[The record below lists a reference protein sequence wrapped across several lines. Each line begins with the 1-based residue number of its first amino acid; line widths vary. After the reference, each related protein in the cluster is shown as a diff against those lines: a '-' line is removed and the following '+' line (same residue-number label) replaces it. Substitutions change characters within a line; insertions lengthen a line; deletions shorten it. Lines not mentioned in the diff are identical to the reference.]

1 MAIQNVPA
9 VPAKTARTAYA
20 AAVALFIGLSL
31 AGCAT
36 QQPTEVAAV
45 PDRGATPI
53 DPSDPLGRWVPHIR
67 EASER
72 FDVPERWIRAV
83 MMRESHGRHM
93 VNGRVLTSKAGAIGL
108 MQVMPGTYELMRAQ
122 YGLGSDPTDVRDNIM
137 AGTAY
142 IREMYDLFG
151 APGFLAAYNCGP
163 ACYANVLARKQKLP
177 GETRSYL
184 AALTPQ
190 IRGHEP
196 QQPSAS
202 SGAVAIEVAV
212 LPKDAPKP
220 APAAPAAVPAPAQPE
235 VVVAQKP
242 AAPVQVAPVQIAKA
256 PPRSD
261 KPAPAPAPVQVAKAE
276 PKPQMQLAKA
286 GKPQGPAP
294 ATRLE
299 VAEALLP
306 AGVDR
311 DRVQIRFI
319 SQRSDGCG
327 SLKGKDSVCVSLER
341 F

>member
-1 MAIQNVPA
+1 MALEHTPA
-9 VPAKTARTAYA
+9 VPAKTARPAYA
-20 AAVALFIGLSL
+20 AALALFIGLSL
-31 AGCAT
+31 AGCAS
-36 QQPTEVAAV
+36 QQGTEVAAV

-53 DPSDPLGRWVPHIR
+53 DPSDPLGRWMPHIR

-83 MMRESHGRHM
+83 MMRESHGRHT
-93 VNGRVLTSKAGAIGL
+93 VNGRVLTSKAGAMGL

-122 YGLGSDPTDVRDNIM
+122 YGLGSDPADVRDNIM

-142 IREMYDLFG
+142 LREMYDLFG

-177 GETRSYL
+177 GETRAYL

-196 QQPSAS
+196 QQASAS
-202 SGAVAIEVAV
+202 AGAVAIEVAV

-220 APAAPAAVPAPAQPE
+220 APAPKQPD

-242 AAPVQVAPVQIAKA
+242 AVPVQVVPVQVAPVQVAKA
-256 PPRSD
+256 PPRND
-261 KPAPAPAPVQVAKAE
+261 KPAPAPAPVQVAKVE
-276 PKPQMQLAKA
+276 PKAPMQLAKA
-286 GKPQGPAP
+286 KTTGPAP
-294 ATRLE
+294 ATRVE

>member
-1 MAIQNVPA
+1 VAIEHDPA
-9 VPAKTARTAYA
+9 VPAKTARPAYA
-20 AAVALFIGLSL
+20 AALALFIGLSL

-36 QQPTEVAAV
+36 QQPTEMAAA
-45 PDRGATPI
+45 PDRGVTI
-53 DPSDPLGRWVPHIR
+53 DPSDPLGRWMPHIR

-122 YGLGSDPTDVRDNIM
+122 YGLGPDPADVRDNIM

-142 IREMYDLFG
+142 LREMYDLFG

-177 GETRSYL
+177 GETRAYL

-202 SGAVAIEVAV
+202 AGAVAIEVAV

-220 APAAPAAVPAPAQPE
+220 APAPRQPD
-235 VVVAQKP
+235 VAVAQKP
-242 AAPVQVAPVQIAKA
+242 AAPVQVTPVQMAKA
-256 PPRSD
+256 PPRND
-261 KPAPAPAPVQVAKAE
+261 KPAPAPVQVAAKAE
-276 PKPQMQLAKA
+276 PKPPMQLAKP

-294 ATRLE
+294 ATRVE